1 MSITVN
7 DSKLLHEGKVFK
19 LLKENI
25 TLPNNVTTELE
36 IIRHPGASAVVPLHK
51 ENSLILIK
59 QYRHAVGDF
68 IWEIPAGTFNNN
80 ETPIQ
85 CAERELT
92 EETGFYANV
101 WHKLGELIPVP
112 GYSDECIYL
121 FLATELS
128 SARQN
133 LDRDELL
140 EVHEIGLDD
149 AIKMIYEGS
158 IKDCKTISGILMAA
172 FWLKTLGRNVI
183 P

>member
-1 MSITVN
+1 MSVIVN
-7 DSKLLHEGKVFK
+7 NSKLIHEGKVFN

-25 TLPNNVTTELE
+25 TLPNNVTTDLE
-36 IIRHPGASAVVPLHK
+36 VIRHPGASAVVPLHK

-68 IWEIPAGTFNNN
+68 IWEIPAGTFNDN

-85 CAERELT
+85 CAKRELT

-121 FLATELS
+121 FLAIELS

-140 EVHEIGLDD
+140 EVHEIVLDD

-158 IKDCKTISGILMAA
+158 IRDCKTISGIMMAA
-172 FWLKTLGRNVI
+172 YWLKKMGRYVI